1 MEHFTNIETEFS
13 ETINSKVF
21 RNEDASVELRH
32 LDEMIEKED
41 RLVTRET
48 SISTSK
54 DYSDLLRPE
63 LLMFISLLHILNIFK
78 CLAHLLTN
86 MVRQTSTVQDKA
98 ENILMSSDLSR

>member
-41 RLVTRET
+41 RLVTKVT
-48 SISTSK
+48 
-54 DYSDLLRPE
+54 
-63 LLMFISLLHILNIFK
+63 
-78 CLAHLLTN
+78 LAYIQYYLIWTTIDVI
-86 MVRQTSTVQDKA
+86 MK
-98 ENILMSSDLSR
+98 